1 METNDYKCEICFN
14 VFKSKSNL
22 YNHKRTAKYCLKMQN
37 KENDKYQCEYCDK
50 KFTTKYSLELHCMS
64 CNARKELEN
73 KENDNNHK
81 KQLRDQEN
89 KHNKQLKEMENNYK
103 QQLKEQENKHK
114 QHLKEWL
121 REMENKHKQQLKEQE
136 EKYETKIKDLQ
147 NQIKELA
154 TLAISKPTNI
164 HNGNTQQINQ
174 IINNLTPITE
184 QHLKE
189 QAEFLTLDHI
199 KNGVNGYVQY
209 ALEYPL
215 KDKIICTDYSRRKIK
230 YKDEKG
236 DVTSDPEMA
245 TLSQKLFKAIDEKN
259 TILINEYIKEL
270 QIKYNLVMTDP
281 NNEMND
287 DESKE
292 FDIKLNTLLEE
303 LFKVKGQ
310 RKDVYDI
317 SNGSK
322 NETYYEF
329 IKNICAK
336 TIK

>member
-1 METNDYKCEICFN
+1 METNDYNCDICFT
-14 VFKSKSNL
+14 VFKSKSSL

-50 KFTTKYSLELHCMS
+50 KFTTKYSLELHCMN

-73 KENDNNHK
+73 KENYNNHK
-81 KQLRDQEN
+81 R
-89 KHNKQLKEMENNYK
+89 
-103 QQLKEQENKHK
+103 QLKEQENKHK
-114 QHLKEWL
+114 Q
-121 REMENKHKQQLKEQE
+121 QLKEME
-136 EKYETKIKDLQ
+136 EKYEIKIKDLQ

-174 IINNLTPITE
+174 IVNNLTPITE

-245 TLSQKLFKAIDEKN
+245 ILSQKLFKAIDEKN
-259 TILINEYIKEL
+259 TTLINEYIKEL

-287 DESKE
+287 EESKE
-292 FDIKLNTLLEE
+292 FDMKLNTLLEE